1 MSDSILDPVDDIQD
15 VGQTSHESGRDGASK
30 DDDVAKKPWWK
41 KFNVYEA
48 MLLVSLLCIVAAIFL
63 IFFELN
69 KFGKF
74 PSSSYP
80 WRTDEAIANP
90 ISN

>member
-1 MSDSILDPVDDIQD
+1 MSDSILDPVDDVQD
-15 VGQTSHESGRDGASK
+15 VGQTSQEIDGGQKSG
-30 DDDVAKKPWWK
+30 DDATQAKPWWK

-63 IFFELN
+63 MFVELN

-80 WRTDEAIANP
+80 WRTDEAIAKP